1 MALEDFLKEID
12 EEVKTVNSSE
22 FEVEIIETNFVPSFS
37 DANITYDNLDTN
49 KKKCK
54 RLESCVLY
62 VDIRG
67 SAQISAE
74 RRPKTLAK
82 MYSSFIRSMIAC
94 GRYYGGH
101 VRNII
106 GDRVMVVFDKANCFT
121 DAVNTAVLMNSVC
134 KHILNKRIKSFEF
147 SAGIG
152 IDYGKMLITKSGAI
166 RQGDEKEFYRSL
178 VWLGKPANV
187 ASRLTDLA
195 NKKESYTVKGVRQGV
210 HYPLTD
216 VWSWTDV
223 DFEVFLGRLK
233 ETFSPK
239 LIHEEEYFKCFYIT
253 DMGPYY
259 SNNSP
264 ILMTK
269 AVYDGYKSENPDSE
283 TVKNGWFSKKTIK
296 VKDYDGDVYG
306 GDVIKTAVESI

>member
-1 MALEDFLKEID
+1 MALEDFLKDID
-12 EEVKTVNSSE
+12 EEVKAVNSSD

-37 DANITYDNLDTN
+37 DTNITYDNFDTN

-62 VDIRG
+62 IDIRG
-67 SAQISAE
+67 SAKISAE
-74 RRPKTLAK
+74 RQPKTLAK
-82 MYSSFIRSMIAC
+82 MYSSFIQSMLAC
-94 GRYYGGH
+94 ARYYGGH

-106 GDRVMVVFDKANCFT
+106 GDRVMVVFDKADCFT
-121 DAVNTAVLMNSVC
+121 KAVDTAILMNSVC

-195 NKKESYTVKGVRQGV
+195 NKSESYTVKGVRQGL

-223 DFEVFLGRLK
+223 TFEEFLGRLK
-233 ETFSPK
+233 ETYTPK
-239 LIHEEEYFKCFYIT
+239 LIHQEDYFKAFYIT
-253 DMGPYY
+253 EMGPYY
-259 SNNSP
+259 SSNSP

-269 AVYDGYKSENPDSE
+269 AVYDGYKSENPDSDSI
-283 TVKNGWFSKKTIK
+283 KNGWFAKKSIT
-296 VKDYDGDVYG
+296 VRDYSGDVYG

>member
-1 MALEDFLKEID
+1 VSLEDFFKDID

-22 FEVEIIETNFVPSFS
+22 FEVEIVETSYVPSFS
-37 DANITYDNLDTN
+37 DPNITYDNLDTN

-74 RRPKTLAK
+74 RQPKTLAK
-82 MYSSFIRSMIAC
+82 MYSCFIRSMIAC
-94 GRYYGGH
+94 ARYYGGH

-121 DAVNTAVLMNSVC
+121 NAVNTAVLMNSVC

-195 NKKESYTVKGVRQGV
+195 NKSESYTVRGVRQGL

-223 DFEVFLGRLK
+223 HFEEFLGRLK
-233 ETFSPK
+233 KTYTPK
-239 LIHEEEYFKCFYIT
+239 LIHEEEYFKSFYIT
-253 DMGPYY
+253 DMGHYY
-259 SNNSP
+259 SSHSP

-306 GDVIKTAVESI
+306 GDVIKTAVENI

>member
-1 MALEDFLKEID
+1 VSLVDFLRELD
-12 EEVKTVNSSE
+12 EEVQAVNSSD
-22 FEVEIIETNFVPSFS
+22 FDVEIIETDFVPSFS
-37 DANITYDNLDTN
+37 DTNITYDNLDTQ

-67 SAQISAE
+67 SAKISAE
-74 RRPKTLAK
+74 RKPKTLAK
-82 MYSSFIRSMIAC
+82 MYSSFVRAMLAC
-94 GRYYGGH
+94 ARYYGGH

-106 GDRVMVVFDKANCFT
+106 GDRVMVVFDKQDCFT
-121 DAVNTAVLMNSVC
+121 KAVDTAILMNSVC

-178 VWLGKPANV
+178 VWLGKPANT

-195 NKKESYTVKGVRQGV
+195 NKTEKHSIPAIHQGNY
-210 HYPLTD
+210 YPYINDWHWQSKPYEQFIDDL
-216 VWSWTDV
+216 
-223 DFEVFLGRLK
+223 E
-233 ETFSPK
+233 ETSSRMLRHK
-239 LIHEEEYFKCFYIT
+239 DEYFYTFFKTTICH
-253 DMGPYY
+253 
-259 SNNSP
+259 SESHSP

-269 AVYDGYKSENPDSE
+269 AVYDGYKSANPNADSI
-283 TVKNGWFSKKTIK
+283 KNGWLSKKSIN
-296 VKDYDGDVYG
+296 VRDYSGDIYG
-306 GDVIKTAVESI
+306 GDVIKTAVENI